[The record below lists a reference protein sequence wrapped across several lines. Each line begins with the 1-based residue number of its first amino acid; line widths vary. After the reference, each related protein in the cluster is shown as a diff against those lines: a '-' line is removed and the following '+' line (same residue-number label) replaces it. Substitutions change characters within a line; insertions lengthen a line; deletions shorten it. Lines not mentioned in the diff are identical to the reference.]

1 MPRGGKRPGAGA
13 PRGNLNGFKHGRNS
27 QQHQKLLQLIARD
40 PEVVAMLRERAEHNQ
55 RRANRL
61 RMLALYELNQSIPPP
76 GWVAPARNRHNFRP
90 RRGKFLKSNQT
101 PYLNGAAQSNSE

>member
-1 MPRGGKRPGAGA
+1 MGRGGKRPGAGA

-40 PEVVAMLRERAEHNQ
+40 PEVVALLRERAEHNQ

-61 RMLALYELNQSIPPP
+61 RKQAERLLADLLDR
-76 GWVAPARNRHNFRP
+76 AAHAR
-90 RRGKFLKSNQT
+90 
-101 PYLNGAAQSNSE
+101 SEPS